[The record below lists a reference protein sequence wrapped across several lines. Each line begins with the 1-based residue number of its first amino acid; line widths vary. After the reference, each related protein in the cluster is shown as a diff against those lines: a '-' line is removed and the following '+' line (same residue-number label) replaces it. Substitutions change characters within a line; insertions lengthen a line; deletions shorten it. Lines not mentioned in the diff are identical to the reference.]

1 VNVAN
6 SAVLFMTVQG
16 AVNVYVYFLMIAYLP
31 ARPHSISDAM
41 AAVQADQAAF
51 AAGRGLTQYGGV
63 LEAATAPK
71 LLSEGFTQTEESAL
85 LAGEGHG
92 DSGTVPLRADVGA
105 GAGAG
110 AGPSPSA
117 GSAYSDHP
125 SAADED
131 VGVDVGDSH
140 SGSSGGYDAVSSRSG
155 SASTAPFTGTA
166 SAGRTHGAVEAVAAP
181 HALDDDEAAAG
192 ETDGEGS
199 ADAGAPTV
207 NWK

>member
-1 VNVAN
+1 
-6 SAVLFMTVQG
+6 MTVQG

-31 ARPHSISDAM
+31 ARQHSISDAM

-92 DSGTVPLRADVGA
+92 DSGSVPLRASVGA

-110 AGPSPSA
+110 PTPSA
-117 GSAYSDHP
+117 GSAYSDRP
-125 SAADED
+125 SAAEED
-131 VGVDVGDSH
+131 VGVDVVSSG

-166 SAGRTHGAVEAVAAP
+166 SAGRSHAAVEAVAAP
-181 HALDDDEAAAG
+181 HALDDDEATAG

-199 ADAGAPTV
+199 TDGGAATV